1 MKSLGNVFKG
11 VLIGAGAII
20 PGISSG
26 VLCVILGIYEKILN
40 SVLNFF
46 SDVKGNFKYLF
57 PFIVGIGIGVIIF
70 SNILEF
76 LFYRFP
82 IQINSIFIG
91 LIIGTIPAL
100 LKDVNKKEKFE
111 KKNLIFLFIALIIG
125 IGTVI
130 LENNFNVQNNID
142 INYIYLFISGFV
154 MSLGIIIPG
163 VSSTIILMLLGVYS
177 TYLQSIA
184 NMYLPV
190 LIPMGLGLIL
200 GSIIVM
206 KLMKYLMQKYY
217 GKIFYS
223 IIGFTIGSLFVLFPE
238 IYGMCFNDFMCIIRY
253 FCSKK
258 IRIPLVNIIKFWYN
272 STINNIEEREQ
283 WIIKI

>member
-11 VLIGAGAII
+11 VLIGAGAIL

-206 KLMKYLMQKYY
+206 KLMKYLMEKYY

-238 IYGMCFNDFMCIIRY
+238 INNFMECVLMILCVLLGI
-253 FCSKK
+253 FVVKK
-258 IRIPLVNIIKFWYN
+258 SESHL
-272 STINNIEEREQ
+272 
-283 WIIKI
+283 